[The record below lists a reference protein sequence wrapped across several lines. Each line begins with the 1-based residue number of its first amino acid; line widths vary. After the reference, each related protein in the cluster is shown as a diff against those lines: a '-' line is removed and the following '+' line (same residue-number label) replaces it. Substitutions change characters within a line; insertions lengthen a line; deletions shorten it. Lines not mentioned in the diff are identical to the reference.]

1 MATYRHLRSSTANKR
16 PTTSIADG
24 QLAINTNNASP
35 GLFVKDSAGTGIV
48 KVGPVHVGTTA
59 PNSIPAAGGSS
70 GNSKGEGWLDTSLS
84 PARLKV
90 WDGSAWVNVVTG
102 VVTTSDTGT
111 VTSTMIANGTI
122 VDADINASAAIAG
135 TKIQQGTTSIRGALQ
150 LTDSTSSTS
159 TTTAATPNSVK
170 TSYDLADAA
179 LPKSGGTITGA
190 TIFNAAVTIG
200 DIDAV
205 VAIKAQN
212 EEIEIRRNCA
222 FSVGAPGAVPYGV
235 GPAIPPG
242 MAFFGIGPDAY
253 NPIHLP
259 SGSFC

>member
-1 MATYRHLRSSTANKR
+1 MATYKHLRSSSANKR

-24 QLAINTNNASP
+24 QLAINTNTASP
-35 GLFVKDSAGTGIV
+35 GLFFKDSAGTGIV

-59 PNSIPAAGGSS
+59 PNSSPAGSS
-70 GNSKGEGWLDTSLS
+70 GNSLGEGWLDTSLS

-90 WDGSAWVNVVTG
+90 WNGSAWINVVAG
-102 VVTTSDTGT
+102 VVTTADTGT

-122 VDADINASAAIAG
+122 VDADINASAGIAG

-159 TTTAATPNSVK
+159 TTSAATPNSVK
-170 TSYDLADAA
+170 TAYDLANAA
-179 LPKSGGTITGA
+179 LPKSGGTVTGA
-190 TIFNAAVTIG
+190 VAFNDAVTIG

-205 VAIKAQN
+205 AAIKAQN
-212 EEIEIRRNCA
+212 EEAEIRRNSA
-222 FSVGAPGAVPYGV
+222 FSVGAPGTIPYGI